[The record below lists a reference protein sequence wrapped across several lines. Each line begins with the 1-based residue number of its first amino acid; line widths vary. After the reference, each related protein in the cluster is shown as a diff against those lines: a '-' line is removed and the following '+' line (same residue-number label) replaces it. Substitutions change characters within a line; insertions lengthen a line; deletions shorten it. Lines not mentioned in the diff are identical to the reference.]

1 MRKTDLR
8 AYARLIA
15 RTGVRVQPGQS
26 VVIAAKLDQPEF
38 VTMLAEEC
46 YKAGAENVT
55 VEWSHQPLQKL
66 HVKYR
71 SDETLARVEKWQ
83 LEKLKHQVETL
94 PCRITLFSEDPDG
107 LKGVDRAKM
116 ARGQQ
121 ARSKLTKPYR
131 EKREGK
137 VQWCVACVPSR
148 GWAKKVF
155 PELRPAAAVEKL
167 WQMILQVSRVYGDPE
182 KNWEEHNRDL
192 HARCA
197 YLNGLHIR
205 RLHYKSANG
214 TALTV
219 GMIPEAR
226 FCGGDGKDQSGV
238 AYNANIPSDECY
250 STPKRDETEGI
261 VYSSK
266 PLSWQSGIIDKF
278 WLRFEHGKVVD
289 CGAET
294 GEALLRKMISMDE
307 GASYFGEVALVP
319 WDSPI
324 NRTGVLF
331 YNTLIDEN
339 ASCHFALGSGYID
352 TIEGYT
358 ERSREE
364 IHALGLN
371 DSMIH
376 VDFMIGTA
384 DLRIDAELEDGKTV
398 PIFRDGTW
406 AF

>member
-1 MRKTDLR
+1 MKKTELR

-15 RTGVRVQPGQS
+15 RTGINVQKGQT
-26 VVIAAKLDQPEF
+26 VVINAKLDQPDF

-46 YKAGAENVT
+46 YKAGAADVR
-55 VEWSHQPLQKL
+55 VEWSYQPLQKIG
-66 HVKYR
+66 VKYR
-71 SDETLARVEKWQ
+71 SDKVLATVEDWQ
-83 LEKLKHQVETL
+83 LAKLEYYNELL

-182 KNWEEHNRDL
+182 KNWEAHNRDL
-192 HARCA
+192 HARCG

-214 TALTV
+214 TDLTV

-226 FCGGDGKDQSGV
+226 FCAGAGEVQSGV
-238 AYNANIPSDECY
+238 VYNANIPSDECF

-261 VYSSK
+261 VYSSM

-278 WLRFEHGKVVD
+278 WLRFERGRVVD

-294 GEALLRKMISMDE
+294 GEDLLRKMISMDE
-307 GASYFGEVALVP
+307 GASYLGEVALVP
-319 WDSPI
+319 WDCPI
-324 NRTGVLF
+324 RQTGVLF
-331 YNTLIDEN
+331 YSTLIDEN

-352 TIEGYT
+352 TIEGYA
-358 ERSREE
+358 ERSRDD
-364 IHALGLN
+364 IHAMGLN

-376 VDFMIGTA
+376 VDFMVGTE
-384 DLRIDAELEDGKTV
+384 DLAIDAELEDGKTV
-398 PIFRDGTW
+398 PIFRGGAW

>member
-1 MRKTDLR
+1 MRKTELR

-26 VVIAAKLDQPEF
+26 VVIGAKLDQPEF

-55 VEWSHQPLQKL
+55 VEWSHLPLQKL

-71 SDETLARVEKWQ
+71 SDEVLARVEKWQ
-83 LEKLKHQVETL
+83 REKMKHRTETL
-94 PCRITLFSEDPDG
+94 PCRIVLFSEDPDG

-121 ARSKLTKPYR
+121 ARSKVLKPYR
-131 EKREGK
+131 EKCEGK
-137 VQWCVACVPSR
+137 DQWCVACVPSR

-155 PELRPAAAVEKL
+155 PELRPAAAEEKL
-167 WQMILQVSRVYGDPE
+167 WQLILQVSRVYGDPE
-182 KNWEEHNRDL
+182 KNWEAHNRDL
-192 HARCA
+192 HARCD
-197 YLNGLHIR
+197 YLNGLRIR
-205 RLHYKSANG
+205 RLHYSSANG
-214 TALTV
+214 TDLTV
-219 GMIPEAR
+219 GLIPEAR
-226 FCGGDGKDQSGV
+226 FCAGEEKTASGV
-238 AYNANIPSDECY
+238 AFNPNIPSDECF
-250 STPKRDETEGI
+250 STPKRGETEGI
-261 VYSSK
+261 VYSGK

-278 WLRFEHGKVVD
+278 WLRFERGKVVD

-294 GEALLRKMISMDE
+294 GEELLRRMIAMDE
-307 GASYFGEVALVP
+307 GASYLGEVALVP

-331 YNTLIDEN
+331 YHTLIDEN
-339 ASCHFALGSGYID
+339 ACCHFALGKGYVD
-352 TIEGYT
+352 TVEGYADRT
-358 ERSREE
+358 RDE
-364 IHALGLN
+364 IKALGLN

-376 VDFMIGTA
+376 VDFMIGTP
-384 DLRIDAELEDGKTV
+384 DLSIDAELENGKTV
-398 PIFRDGTW
+398 PIFRNGTW